1 MTFSF
6 SCDIIDN
13 VRRGKG
19 QSGDTASADI
29 LENLIFGGII
39 MTIKNILNAFV
50 KAMATIDID
59 VIYELYS
66 THSGHY
72 DGYVE
77 IPALRVSLYYNGE
90 IAVNGYLYGYEECTE
105 QSEENAGLNLY
116 ELITNEMEAHGL
128 VFKSEIEGVKKSMLQ
143 SKATADG
150 IIFHDDL
157 FDSLFTAEEL
167 AECREKSRA
176 EAHRAYKM
184 FKTWLE
190 RLRAC
195 KVVAD

>member
-1 MTFSF
+1 
-6 SCDIIDN
+6 
-13 VRRGKG
+13 
-19 QSGDTASADI
+19 
-29 LENLIFGGII
+29 
-39 MTIKNILNAFV
+39 MTIKNILNAFI

-59 VIYELYS
+59 VTYELYS

-105 QSEENAGLNLY
+105 QSEENAGLSLY
-116 ELITNEMEAHGL
+116 ELTTSEMEKHGL
-128 VFKSEIEGVKKSMLQ
+128 VFKSEIEDAKRSMLQ
-143 SKATADG
+143 SKAEADG
-150 IIFHDDL
+150 IIFKNDL

-176 EAHRAYKM
+176 EARRAYKM

-190 RLRAC
+190 RLKTCR
-195 KVVAD
+195 VVAD

>member
-1 MTFSF
+1 
-6 SCDIIDN
+6 
-13 VRRGKG
+13 
-19 QSGDTASADI
+19 
-29 LENLIFGGII
+29 
-39 MTIKNILNAFV
+39 MTIKNILNAFI

-59 VIYELYS
+59 VTYEMYS
-66 THSGHY
+66 AHSGHY
-72 DGYVE
+72 DIYKE
-77 IPALRVSLYYNGE
+77 IPALYITLYYNGNV
-90 IAVNGYLYGYEECTE
+90 AVSNYLYGYDECTE
-105 QSEENAGLNLY
+105 QSEESAGLNLY
-116 ELITNEMEAHGL
+116 ELITNEMETHGL

-190 RLRAC
+190 HLRAC